1 MSWED
6 FIASVSINEINTE
19 VDYSSTAQTSLNDSR
34 LRNLGRTLDNET
46 EIEMKNL
53 SFGLQ
58 LPLIEYGDDDVLIL
72 DVFSTGVSP
81 PDPIAEA
88 AASIS
93 LSNNGAGFYLLSNTT
108 AVQPSFQKD
117 FTWLKIG
124 SAGDYEVK
132 LDINSGDNPTGASL
146 GTWLNLGT
154 NRLWTWTAIED
165 GTQTVAATGVISIR
179 RDSEVGPIRHF
190 EVDLQ
195 AFPGF

>member
-1 MSWED
+1 
-6 FIASVSINEINTE
+6 
-19 VDYSSTAQTSLNDSR
+19 
-34 LRNLGRTLDNET
+34 LGNET